1 MLAIAFYLR
10 HKVLRNGNLLVVYHS
25 VAMLLMLAASFLI
38 GTMVKGNI
46 WLYNLNS
53 FFTVVFIGSYF
64 KQLLVTSFKKKVVL
78 ISIGINVFYYIIK
91 NIVFQE
97 FYLFDSVGYSMVSVT
112 IVIYVFMYFHQVLKN
127 ITEQN
132 ILRQFN
138 FWLASGYLIYFLGSF
153 IIFLTY
159 YYLTKKVLAVHTK
172 EEQYLINALW
182 GLHNVLL
189 FIGAFSLLTGSLWL
203 TYRKRSV

>member
-1 MLAIAFYLR
+1 M
-10 HKVLRNGNLLVVYHS
+10 
-25 VAMLLMLAASFLI
+25 
-38 GTMVKGNI
+38 
-46 WLYNLNS
+46 
-53 FFTVVFIGSYF
+53 
-64 KQLLVTSFKKKVVL
+64 VL
-78 ISIGINVFYYIIK
+78 ISIGINVFYSIIK
-91 NIVFQE
+91 NIVFKE